1 MENKYEEF
9 IKLLKFNI
17 DKYSTEKV
25 FRDFISL
32 FAISLS
38 NKIHFNKENSDMYEM
53 IYQSYDKSEQY
64 IFYALSAELTR
75 LFCKEKDLYD
85 VLGDIY
91 HRITSKS
98 YLRLLNNNN
107 TKLQEVS
114 RKLQGVIN
122 INKKANN
129 GKIVEVNCGSGA
141 MILAYASTLK
151 MFKLDYKKDLQVAA
165 IDTDITNVFMT
176 YIQMYFYDI
185 AATVILVDEKTNKE
199 ITRLYTPSYIH
210 ENELNKS
217 MVA

>member
-17 DKYSTEKV
+17 DKYSIEKV

-91 HRITSKS
+91 QKITSKS
-98 YLRLLNNNN
+98 YLRLLNNKN